1 MEAEALKT
9 RLNSALELDNWKIN
23 NAYKSVSVLAIYWE
37 DGDVPG
43 FEEEARQ
50 ITHFFE
56 ESFNFDVDVYA
67 IPSDH
72 CHRKLD
78 IRINAFLDDH
88 GHQDDL
94 IIIHY
99 GGHGDPDN
107 DTDTAQERLSVWT
120 A

>member
-1 MEAEALKT
+1 MEAEALKG
-9 RLNSALELDNWKIN
+9 RLNSALELDSWNIN

-50 ITHFFE
+50 ITHFFK
-56 ESFNFDVDVYA
+56 ESFHYGVEVFA
-67 IPSDH
+67 IPSVN

-88 GHQDDL
+88 GHRDHL

-99 GGHGDPDN
+99 GGHGDAD
-107 DTDTAQERLSVWT
+107 DDAAQEQLSVW
-120 A
+120 AA